1 LRFEW
6 KCGLIRSMQIVIHR
20 RFRHLPALSVDA
32 LSTPEQFVLGV
43 CRCWDA
49 FMEGSDPTLAWREL
63 APAFAYMNVLGALCA
78 FDCVFKAL
86 HFQRARGLRFQDTDC
101 NHIGVDEAT
110 VLASIADLQRGMAR
124 QSAMLLRDALTPLGL
139 RDVLPPLAR
148 IAAALD
154 AQGHRLPL
162 WNDEPAE
169 APALSAAPYF
179 RPPPP
184 RSRAETSSVQPQP
197 VQ

>member
-1 LRFEW
+1 
-6 KCGLIRSMQIVIHR
+6 MQIIVHR
-20 RFRHLPALSVDA
+20 RFSLLPRLAVDA

-49 FMEGSDPTLAWREL
+49 FMEASDRSLAWREL

-78 FDCVFKAL
+78 FDCMFRLL
-86 HFQRARGLRFQDTDC
+86 HLERARGLRFHDTDC
-101 NHIGVDEAT
+101 GGVGIDEAM
-110 VLASIADLQRGMAR
+110 VLCAVANLQRGLAR
-124 QSAMLLRDALTPLGL
+124 QTAALLRGALTPLGL

-162 WNDEPAE
+162 WSDLPAD
-169 APALSAAPYF
+169 APGVIATPYF
-179 RPPPP
+179 KPQAA
-184 RSRAETSSVQPQP
+184 RSSAETSSAPRHP

>member
-1 LRFEW
+1 
-6 KCGLIRSMQIVIHR
+6 MQIIIHR
-20 RFRHLPALSVDA
+20 RFQQLPALQVEA

-49 FMEGSDPTLAWREL
+49 FMEGPDPTQAWREL

-78 FDCVFKAL
+78 FDRVFKAL
-86 HFQRARGLRFQDTDC
+86 HFQCARALNFQDTDC
-101 NHIGVDEAT
+101 KRIGIDEALLLSA
-110 VLASIADLQRGMAR
+110 VANLQRGLAR
-124 QSAMLLRDALTPLGL
+124 PSAELLREALTPLGL
-139 RDVLPPLAR
+139 RDILPPLAR

-162 WNDEPAE
+162 WSDVPAD
-169 APALSAAPYF
+169 APALSRPAYF
-179 RPPPP
+179 RPTPSPT
-184 RSRAETSSVQPQP
+184 RSRAGTSSAQPQP

>member
-1 LRFEW
+1 MH
-6 KCGLIRSMQIVIHR
+6 IIINR
-20 RFRHLPALSVDA
+20 RFHDLPILSVDA

-86 HFQRARGLRFQDTDC
+86 HFQRTRGLRFQETDC
-101 NHIGVDEAT
+101 NQVGIDEAT
-110 VLASIADLQRGMAR
+110 VLASLANLQRGMAR
-124 QSAMLLRDALTPLGL
+124 QSALLLREALTPIGL

-162 WNDEPAE
+162 WSDQPAE

-179 RPPPP
+179 RPSPP
-184 RSRAETSSVQPQP
+184 RSRVETSSAQPQP

>member
-1 LRFEW
+1 
-6 KCGLIRSMQIVIHR
+6 MQIIIHR
-20 RFRHLPALSVDA
+20 KFDQLPTLQIAA

-49 FMEGSDPTLAWREL
+49 FMEGPDPTQAWREL

-78 FDCVFKAL
+78 FDCVFKAM
-86 HFQRARGLRFQDTDC
+86 HFQRARGLRFEDTDC
-101 NHIGVDEAT
+101 SRIGIDEAAMLSA
-110 VLASIADLQRGMAR
+110 VANLQRGLAR
-124 QSAMLLRDALTPLGL
+124 PAAELLREALTPLGL
-139 RDVLPPLAR
+139 RDILPPLAR

-162 WNDEPAE
+162 WSDGPAD
-169 APALSAAPYF
+169 APALSRGAYF
-179 RPPPP
+179 RPTPSPSRP
-184 RSRAETSSVQPQP
+184 RAGTSSAQPHP

>member
-1 LRFEW
+1 
-6 KCGLIRSMQIVIHR
+6 MQIIIYR
-20 RFRHLPALSVDA
+20 SFRLLPGLRVAA

-49 FMEGSDPTLAWREL
+49 FMEGSDPTMAWREL

-101 NHIGVDEAT
+101 NCVGIDEAT
-110 VLASIADLQRGMAR
+110 LLATVANLQRGMAR
-124 QSAMLLRDALTPLGL
+124 PSAMLLREALTPIGL
-139 RDVLPPLAR
+139 RDILPPLAR

-154 AQGHRLPL
+154 AQGHRLP
-162 WNDEPAE
+162 WWSGEPAQ
-169 APALSAAPYF
+169 ALSAAPYF

-184 RSRAETSSVQPQP
+184 RSRAETSSAQPQP

>member
-1 LRFEW
+1 
-6 KCGLIRSMQIVIHR
+6 MQIIIHR
-20 RFRHLPALSVDA
+20 RFRHLAGLRVDA

-49 FMEGSDPTLAWREL
+49 FMEGPDPTLAWREL

-86 HFQRARGLRFQDTDC
+86 RFERAGGLHFHDTDC
-101 NHIGVDEAT
+101 ASIGVDEAT
-110 VLASIADLQRGMAR
+110 LLAAVANLQLGLAR
-124 QSAMLLRDALTPLGL
+124 PSAMLLRDALTPLGL
-139 RDVLPPLAR
+139 RDILPPLAR

-162 WNDEPAE
+162 WSDVPGVATPGVATPE
-169 APALSAAPYF
+169 
-179 RPPPP
+179 PP
-184 RSRAETSSVQPQP
+184 RSRAETSSAQPQP

>member
-1 LRFEW
+1 
-6 KCGLIRSMQIVIHR
+6 MQTLIHR
-20 RFRHLPALSVDA
+20 RFGLLPALAVDA

-49 FMEGSDPTLAWREL
+49 FMEAPDRALAWREL

-78 FDCVFKAL
+78 FDCVFKTL
-86 HFQRARGLRFQDTDC
+86 LTERARALRFHDTDC
-101 NHIGVDEAT
+101 NTVGVDEAMMLCA
-110 VLASIADLQRGMAR
+110 VANLQRGSAR
-124 QSAMLLRDALTPLGL
+124 QTAMLLRGALTPLGL
-139 RDVLPPLAR
+139 RHILPPLAR

-162 WNDEPAE
+162 WSDLPA
-169 APALSAAPYF
+169 AAAYF
-179 RPPPP
+179 KQQPP
-184 RSRAETSSVQPQP
+184 RSRAETSSAPPHP